1 MSRFGHT
8 FVQEHSGRSGVP
20 WWAEV
25 SIPPYQDNRSPVVGW
40 DESAEEGG
48 DEGPPYA
55 RGAYSYPRDPFDPR
69 TGPYP
74 GWPPTRAEPDP
85 RDLIPDPTWT
95 TIRRGREAN
104 PNPLSGLRQANGGYS
119 GAFVLGIT
127 VIGIALGV
135 IAGGVLTGYTHHCV
149 PRRDR

>member
-25 SIPPYQDNRSPVVGW
+25 SIPPYQDNRQNVW
-40 DESAEEGG
+40 DESAEEGP
-48 DEGPPYA
+48 DEGPPYVG
-55 RGAYSYPRDPFDPR
+55 GAYSYPRDPFDPR

-85 RDLIPDPTWT
+85 RDLVPDPTFT

-104 PNPLSGLRQANGGYS
+104 PNPLSGFG
-119 GAFVLGIT
+119 LGQEMTLTQKMIPFMG
-127 VIGIALGV
+127 GIALGA
-135 IAGGVLTGYTHHCV
+135 IAMFFVMGGWAKGGV
-149 PRRDR
+149 